1 MIKYLIAV
9 DAGGTKTEI
18 AAIDANQKIIDKT
31 TTGPG
36 SAAVIK
42 EEVIWEQILTSIDE
56 LISRIDIETYQLV
69 AIQMGLSAFSI
80 FEQIEDVKEKLTK
93 KYDVEVYI
101 EGDTIIAL
109 HSILK
114 DQYQKGVCCVAG
126 TGIAI
131 YGENENNTC
140 IIGGWGHIIRE
151 LGSAYAAVHH
161 FALNIIDN
169 FENNLPLTKVENEF
183 LELLQ
188 QNNIKDLKH
197 LFYFHSKTEIAS
209 FVPFIKNAAL
219 NGDNE
224 AKLLLKEEGKYLG
237 YQVIKAINK
246 LQLKNNY
253 VVGVRGGFVQKQSYD
268 IIEGIKEV
276 LKDNDINVPFICD
289 SEEAIYGCYFL
300 IKKRGLI

>member
-18 AAIDANQKIIDKT
+18 AAIDENHMIIDKII
-31 TTGPG
+31 TGSG
-36 SAAVIK
+36 SAAVVK
-42 EEVIWEQILTSIDE
+42 EELIWEHILSSIDT
-56 LISRIDIETYQLV
+56 LTKRIDTNTYQLV
-69 AIQMGLSAFSI
+69 AIQMGLSAYSI
-80 FEQIEDVKEKLTK
+80 FEQLEDVKEKLK
-93 KYDVEVYI
+93 NKYQVETYI

-109 HSILK
+109 QSILK
-114 DQYQKGVCCVAG
+114 DKYQKGVCCVAG

-131 YGENENNTC
+131 YGECENNNC

-161 FALNIIDN
+161 FALKIIDN
-169 FENNLPLTKVENEF
+169 FENDLPLTKVENDF
-183 LELLQ
+183 LELLH

-197 LFYFHSKTEIAS
+197 LFYFHTKTEIAS

-219 NGDNE
+219 NGNIE
-224 AKLLLKEEGKYLG
+224 AKSLLKEEGKYLG
-237 YQVIKAINK
+237 YQILKAINK
-246 LQLKNNY
+246 LKLKDNY
-253 VVGVRGGFVQKQSYD
+253 VVGVRGGFVQKQSQD

-276 LKDNDINVPFICD
+276 LKEKNINVPLICD
-289 SEEAIYGCYFL
+289 SEEAIYGCYYL